1 VAGAAAAAEGE
12 SGDVE
17 RIRDEDEDGR
27 RDVGRSANMAGRK
40 TAQTGLCSDIR
51 PPPRNLTDIYP
62 GKFPPPDNTILG
74 IPFSHGLD
82 YRVIVCGLRLRL
94 RK

>member
-62 GKFPPPDNTILG
+62 GKSPPPI
-74 IPFSHGLD
+74 IPFWTSPSLT
-82 YRVIVCGLRLRL
+82 VWTTEL
-94 RK
+94 

>member
-27 RDVGRSANMAGRK
+27 RDVG
-40 TAQTGLCSDIR
+40 
-51 PPPRNLTDIYP
+51 
-62 GKFPPPDNTILG
+62 
-74 IPFSHGLD
+74 
-82 YRVIVCGLRLRL
+82 
-94 RK
+94 